1 MRARQTGVY
10 HCRTKSCAS
19 RLQDQMIGLRN
30 TTFNHV
36 AYQLFDERTRCQRNV
51 IDESVS
57 LLHLDALAVSYE
69 DCSPSST
76 ACSSRIMAF
85 LGLPNASSHDFLALS
100 GIYRVHNSSEETQPP
115 QAGTGWDRLGPVQP
129 RVPGDATA
137 DIIVETMVTH
147 NVSSRLCSAGEDTF
161 SGGVWVDDGV
171 SVGSTA
177 DEAHRCPSTF
187 SYMSSHHPESEY
199 LCSERSFPVAHFLPR
214 CQVQTVLEAAP
225 ALRSCLTRGE
235 IHFVGD
241 SINVQQH
248 VATRCEL
255 EHAGLESLL
264 SEYQHWSPLLRSDLP
279 CSSRCSENA
288 FFSANV
294 EGRCKQC
301 DISGKRRPHLP
312 LLSEKW
318 YANAQDARILVISAG
333 IWYNSFQL
341 GAGPDVHQLYAET
354 LAEIA
359 PLLQG
364 LVDDSGMRV
373 YWLDIPPRPDQT
385 HGERSDYGWDYF
397 GTRNEQAAQVLRASA
412 PGVIFLNTTAAT
424 LPLRSLRGLGQS
436 INGPHWCSPGPDS
449 APGLIARH
457 LLHDIAHSALCRQAS
472 Q

>member
-1 MRARQTGVY
+1 
-10 HCRTKSCAS
+10 
-19 RLQDQMIGLRN
+19 
-30 TTFNHV
+30 
-36 AYQLFDERTRCQRNV
+36 
-51 IDESVS
+51 
-57 LLHLDALAVSYE
+57 
-69 DCSPSST
+69 
-76 ACSSRIMAF
+76 
-85 LGLPNASSHDFLALS
+85 
-100 GIYRVHNSSEETQPP
+100 
-115 QAGTGWDRLGPVQP
+115 
-129 RVPGDATA
+129 
-137 DIIVETMVTH
+137 
-147 NVSSRLCSAGEDTF
+147 
-161 SGGVWVDDGV
+161 
-171 SVGSTA
+171 
-177 DEAHRCPSTF
+177 
-187 SYMSSHHPESEY
+187 MSSHHPESEY

-225 ALRSCLTRGE
+225 ALRSCLTRGK

-279 CSSRCSENA
+279 CSSRCSENT

-301 DISGKRRPHLP
+301 DISGKRSPHLP

-318 YANAQDARILVISAG
+318 YVNAQDARVLVISAG
-333 IWYNSFQL
+333 IWYNAFQL
-341 GAGPDVHQLYAET
+341 GAGSDVHQLYAET

-364 LVDDSGMRV
+364 LVDRGMRV
-373 YWLDIPPRPDQT
+373 YWLDIPPRPDQIP
-385 HGERSDYGWDYF
+385 GERSDYEWDYF
-397 GTRNEQAAQVLRASA
+397 GPRNEQAAQVLQASA
-412 PGVIFLNTTAAT
+412 PGVVFLNTTAAT

-457 LLHDIAHSALCRQAS
+457 LLHDIAHSSLCRQ
-472 Q
+472 